1 MKLPEKPNFESRD
14 MLAKLLNQD
23 NSILILQFLADY
35 DSELNKAIKKAIN
48 NYEYWDSV
56 KYYQI
61 PENITPEQFWAL
73 INLQKSSI
81 STKQI
86 NMGGQKFKILETA
99 SIQKKLSI
107 IDRHFSKYNLT
118 TEESNEYSVNS
129 LMEEGIASSQLEG
142 AAVTREIAKEMLRTN
157 SLPKSRD
164 EQMILN
170 NYKAMEYID
179 TKCGDVLSPDKI
191 KNIHKIITEKTL
203 ENEEKAGTF
212 RSNEDNVRVVDSRD
226 NTLLFD
232 PPKADNIEQMLEQL
246 CAYANKNDEDDFV
259 HPAIKAIVIH
269 FWLAYIHP
277 FIDGNGRTAR
287 ALFYWYMLKSGYKSF
302 KYLVVSRVLKE
313 KPAQYARAYLYS
325 EYDNNDL
332 TYFIN
337 FNLDIILEA
346 IKHFDEYVEKKK
358 EENKKTAYLIE
369 QDIELNFRQRSI
381 MKTFLKDRNVRN
393 IEYFK
398 NTLNVAYETTRKDLD
413 FLVKKG
419 FLSKSKKIK
428 QFVYSISNKLKE
440 KLENNNI

>member
-1 MKLPEKPNFESRD
+1 M
-14 MLAKLLNQD
+14 
-23 NSILILQFLADY
+23 QFLIDSN
-35 DSELNKAIKKAIN
+35 SELNKSIKKAIN
-48 NYEYWDSV
+48 NCDYWDSV

-61 PENITPEQFWAL
+61 PDNITPEQFWSL
-73 INLQKSSI
+73 INFQKLSI
-81 STKQI
+81 SKKQI
-86 NMGGQKFKILETA
+86 EIGGQEFKILET
-99 SIQKKLSI
+99 SEIQKKLSI
-107 IDRHFSKYNLT
+107 IDRHFSKYSLT
-118 TEESNEYSVNS
+118 VEEANEYSVNS

-157 SLPKSRD
+157 SLPKSID

-170 NYKAMEYID
+170 NYRAMEYID
-179 TKCGDVLSPDKI
+179 TKCGDTLSPEKI
-191 KNIHKIITEKTL
+191 KYIHKIITEKTL
-203 ENEEKAGTF
+203 ENEEQAGTF
-212 RSNEDNVRVVDSRD
+212 RKDSVHIVDSRD

-232 PPKADNIEQMLEQL
+232 PPKAEIVEKLIEQL
-246 CAYANKNDEDDFV
+246 CSYANKNDEDDFI

-269 FWLAYIHP
+269 FWLAYAHP

-287 ALFYWYMLKSGYKSF
+287 ALFYWHILKSGYKSF
-302 KYLVVSRVLKE
+302 KYLVISRILKE

-337 FNLDIILEA
+337 FNLDVILES
-346 IKHFDEYVEKKK
+346 IKRFDEFVENKKA
-358 EENKKTAYLIE
+358 ENKKTADLIE

-381 MKTFLKDRNVRN
+381 MKTFIKDKNIRN

-419 FLSKSKKIK
+419 FLVKNKRIK
-428 QFVYSISNKLKE
+428 QFVYSLSNKLKG
-440 KLENNNI
+440 KLENSNN

>member
-1 MKLPEKPNFESRD
+1 MKLPEKPNFD
-14 MLAKLLNQD
+14 WK
-23 NSILILQFLADY
+23 LILVQINHEPIMQFLIDSN
-35 DSELNKAIKKAIN
+35 SELNKSIKKAIN
-48 NYEYWDSV
+48 NCDYWDSV

-61 PENITPEQFWAL
+61 PDNITPEQFWSL
-73 INLQKSSI
+73 INFQKLSI
-81 STKQI
+81 SKKQI
-86 NMGGQKFKILETA
+86 EIGGQEFKILET
-99 SIQKKLSI
+99 SEIQKKLSI
-107 IDRHFSKYNLT
+107 IDRHFSKYSLT
-118 TEESNEYSVNS
+118 VEEANEYSVNS

-157 SLPKSRD
+157 SLPKSID

-170 NYKAMEYID
+170 NYRAMEYID
-179 TKCGDVLSPDKI
+179 TKCGDTLSPEKI
-191 KNIHKIITEKTL
+191 KYIHKIITEKTL
-203 ENEEKAGTF
+203 ENEEQAGTF
-212 RSNEDNVRVVDSRD
+212 RKDSVHIVDSRD

-232 PPKADNIEQMLEQL
+232 PPKAEIVEKLIEQL
-246 CAYANKNDEDDFV
+246 CSYANKNDEDDFI

-269 FWLAYIHP
+269 FWLAYAHP

-287 ALFYWYMLKSGYKSF
+287 ALFYWHILKSGYKSF
-302 KYLVVSRVLKE
+302 KYLVISRILKE

-337 FNLDIILEA
+337 FNLDVILES
-346 IKHFDEYVEKKK
+346 IKRFDEFVENKKA
-358 EENKKTAYLIE
+358 ENKKTADLIE

-381 MKTFLKDRNVRN
+381 MKTFIKDKNIRN

-419 FLSKSKKIK
+419 FLVKNKRIK
-428 QFVYSISNKLKE
+428 QFVYSLSNKLKG
-440 KLENNNI
+440 KLENSNN